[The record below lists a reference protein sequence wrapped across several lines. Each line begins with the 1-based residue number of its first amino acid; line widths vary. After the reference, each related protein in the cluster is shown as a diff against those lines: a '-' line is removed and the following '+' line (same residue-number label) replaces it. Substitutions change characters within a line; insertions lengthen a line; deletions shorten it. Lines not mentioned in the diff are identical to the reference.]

1 MDYLFAFGS
10 SFLLV
15 LRQSYNMA
23 SDAGEIAPIEKRVGE
38 TSDAKQTGL
47 HRDAEVGPE
56 MVDIDRIER
65 VYS

>member
-1 MDYLFAFGS
+1 MDCLFTFGS

-23 SDAGEIAPIEKRVGE
+23 SDAVEIAPIEKRVGE